1 MVVGWQRTAVFM
13 FIWACKPEAESMD
26 SGIDPDPEN
35 CEQSARAEMRMSFLD
50 YFNGQAIDGLEV
62 SICNTVEVTDD
73 SGFVNLLLPVDSLT
87 HVDIA
92 GHDQYPPTRFVL
104 RSPDLDGWDWV
115 EEQAGGTLWLPRKM
129 MSQTSRI
136 QLHLSLGV
144 EEDTSKGSV
153 EFQISPYGLGF
164 DLFGT
169 SYGATPS
176 ISGVD
181 YDLVAGQIDVAE
193 FEERANL
200 GMQEGSVYFHNVSP
214 GTAKVGLENITGQP
228 CAFMPAMEEL
238 RDWTVEVEAG
248 VHLVLPFQCRNP
260 E

>member
-1 MVVGWQRTAVFM
+1 MGIGWKRVGM
-13 FIWACKPEAESMD
+13 FVWVWGCQPEAEPLD
-26 SGIDPDPEN
+26 SGVDPDPEN
-35 CEQSARAEMRMSFLD
+35 CEQSARVEMRMSFLD
-50 YFNGQAIDGLEV
+50 YFNGQAIEGLEV
-62 SICNTVEVTDD
+62 RICDTIEITDD

-87 HVDIA
+87 KVDIE

-104 RSPDLDGWDWV
+104 RSPDLAGWDWV
-115 EEQAGGTLWLPRKM
+115 EQQAGGTLWLPRKM
-129 MSQTSRI
+129 MSMTSRI
-136 QLHLSLGV
+136 QLHLALGV

-164 DLFGT
+164 ELSGT

-176 ISGVD
+176 INGLD
-181 YDLVAGQIDVAE
+181 YEMVAGQVGVAE

-214 GTAKVGLENITGQP
+214 GTAKVSLENATNEP
-228 CAFMPAMEEL
+228 CAYMPAMEQL
-238 RDWTVEVEAG
+238 REWIVDVEAG
-248 VHLVLPFQCRNP
+248 VHLVLPFQCKNP